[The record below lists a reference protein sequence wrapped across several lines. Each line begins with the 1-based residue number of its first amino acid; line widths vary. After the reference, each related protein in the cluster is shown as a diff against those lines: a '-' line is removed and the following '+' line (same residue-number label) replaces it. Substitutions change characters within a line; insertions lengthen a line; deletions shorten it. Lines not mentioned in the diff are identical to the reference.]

1 MEILLTIFVLAILLL
16 FVLVVAIIIS
26 VNRSRRSRKNE
37 SGHRAYSGE
46 EGAPS
51 FGFGGAVATAGETG
65 GWTSESSTSETGREA
80 SETVTSRLLL
90 VLDKYRAMP
99 IEELELRVGASRE
112 EIVKALHELERK
124 GFVRVEGG
132 MLIFSER
139 GEKLITKLREKYFDK
154 RRWLESI

>member
-1 MEILLTIFVLAILLL
+1 MGILLTIFVLAILLL
-16 FVLVVAIIIS
+16 FVLAAAIIIS
-26 VNRSRRSRKNE
+26 VNRSRRTGKNE
-37 SGHRAYSGE
+37 GRHRAYGG
-46 EGAPS
+46 EGASS
-51 FGFGGAVATAGETG
+51 FGFGGAVAVGEAGG
-65 GWTSESSTSETGREA
+65 CISEVSSSETRREA
-80 SETVTSRLLL
+80 SEAVASRLLL
-90 VLDKYRAMP
+90 VLDRYRAVP

-112 EIVKALHELERK
+112 EIVKALHELEGK

>member
-1 MEILLTIFVLAILLL
+1 MGILLTIFVLAILLL
-16 FVLVVAIIIS
+16 FVLVAAIIIS
-26 VNRSRRSRKNE
+26 VKRSRRSGKNE
-37 SGHRAYSGE
+37 GRHRAYGG

-51 FGFGGAVATAGETG
+51 FGFGGAVATVGEAG
-65 GWTSESSTSETGREA
+65 GWISEVSTSETRREA
-80 SETVTSRLLL
+80 SETVASRLLL
-90 VLDKYRAMP
+90 VLDKYRAVP

-112 EIVKALHELERK
+112 EIVKALRELEGK